1 MQRPV
6 VIERY
11 RVEITTAAQK
21 DLKGYRHAAK
31 AVFDALA
38 RLEDEPESGHL
49 LLGDLDGIR
58 SLDFN
63 VKGSG
68 SFRAAY
74 EVNDVDGVCLVIAIG
89 PREGFYDRLRRRL
102 KG

>member
-1 MQRPV
+1 M
-6 VIERY
+6 IERY

-21 DLKGYRHAAK
+21 DLKSYRHAAK
-31 AVFDALA
+31 IVIDALA
-38 RLEDEPESGHL
+38 QLETEPESGHL
-49 LLGDLDGIR
+49 LLGDLVGIR

-68 SFRAAY
+68 SFRVAY
-74 EVNDVDGVCLVIAIG
+74 EVNERDEVCLVIAIG

-102 KG
+102 RG